1 MLLPYCLTSN
11 SRTQL
16 TPGYSTMKGEL
27 VRMILYP
34 KPIKF
39 SFYTDA
45 LMFVFFLALLATVGF
60 IFTFTFL
67 SINKVIY
74 LEIGSMQVVN

>member
-1 MLLPYCLTSN
+1 
-11 SRTQL
+11 
-16 TPGYSTMKGEL
+16 MKGEL

-34 KPIKF
+34 KPVKF

-45 LMFVFFLALLATVGF
+45 LMFVLFLAIVATVGF

-67 SINKVIY
+67 TINKVTH